1 MRFPR
6 LPVLTA
12 CALFGVALHAAEAI
26 PINEVEEKVPPYT
39 LPEVLKFA
47 NGEPVKTTEDWSR
60 RRKELLG
67 LFEQH
72 VYGKIP
78 DGLPRPTATV
88 ISTDTSALGGKA
100 IRKLVRVPLVEGPQ
114 PVWLDLL
121 VYLPKKRGPRPA
133 FLGLNF
139 DGNHT
144 VTSEWDVPLARG
156 WVANRPRSGVTNNV
170 ARDESRGSDVAAWP
184 IKQLVDRGYAFA
196 TAYYGDAEA
205 DFDGGWKTGLRGAVA
220 ADGAQH
226 QFAPGEWGAISAWS
240 WALSRALDYLQSD
253 SAIDGQRVALIGHSR
268 LGKTALW
275 TGARDE
281 RFALVIAN
289 ESGEGGAALARRF
302 FGETVLRI
310 NTSFPHWFCG
320 RFKDYNRA
328 VDTLPVDQHEL
339 LALVAPRPLYVGSA
353 EDDRWADPRG
363 EFLGAWHAG
372 PVYSLFGKKGLPSDT
387 MPPVNTSIGDTVGYH
402 IRTGKHAL
410 TEQDWEL
417 YLKFADRYL
426 RSRILPY

>member
-6 LPVLTA
+6 LPFLTA
-12 CALFGVALHAAEAI
+12 CALIGGVLQAAEAI
-26 PINEVEEKVPPYT
+26 PINEIEEKVPPYT
-39 LPEVLKFA
+39 LPEVLKFS
-47 NGEPVKTTEDWSR
+47 NGEPVKTAEDWSR
-60 RRKELLG
+60 RRTELLG

-78 DGLPRPTATV
+78 DGLPRPAASV
-88 ISTDTSALGGKA
+88 VSTDTSALGGKA
-100 IRKLVRVPLVEGPQ
+100 IRKLVRVPLTEGPQ

-121 VYLPKKRGPRPA
+121 VYLPKKGSGPKPA

-144 VTSEWDVPLARG
+144 VTAERDVPLARG

-184 IKQLVDRGYAFA
+184 IEKIVDRGYALT

-253 SAIDGQRVALIGHSR
+253 SAIDDQRVALIGHSR

-275 TGARDE
+275 TGARDD
-281 RFALVIAN
+281 RFALVVAN

-339 LALVAPRPLYVGSA
+339 VALVAPRPMYVGSA
-353 EDDRWADPRG
+353 EDDRWADPKG
-363 EFLGAWHAG
+363 EFLGVWHASQ
-372 PVYSLFGKKGLPSDT
+372 VYSLLGKKGLPSDT

-402 IRTGKHAL
+402 IRTGKHNL
-410 TEQDWEL
+410 TEQDWTC
-417 YLKFADRYL
+417 YLDFADRHL
-426 RSRILPY
+426 NRQTAR

>member
-1 MRFPR
+1 MHFPR
-6 LPVLTA
+6 FLA
-12 CALFGVALHAAEAI
+12 IAAIALAGFVSRAAEVI
-26 PINEVEEKVPPYT
+26 PINEIEEKVPPYT
-39 LPEVLKFA
+39 LPEVLKFS
-47 NGEPVKTTEDWSR
+47 NGQTVKTTEDWSR

-78 DGLPRPTATV
+78 EGLPRPAATV
-88 ISTDTSALGGKA
+88 VSSESSALGGKA
-100 IRKLVRVPLVEGPQ
+100 IRKLIRVPLAEGPQ

-121 VYLPKKRGPRPA
+121 VYLPKNAKGPIPA

-144 VTSEWDVPLARG
+144 VTAEPDVPLARG
-156 WVANRPRSGVTNNV
+156 WVGNRPKSGVTNNV
-170 ARDESRGSDVAAWP
+170 ARAESRGSDVAAWP
-184 IKQLVDRGYAFA
+184 IERILENGYALA

-253 SAIDGQRVALIGHSR
+253 SEIDGQRVALIGHSR

-275 TGARDE
+275 TGARDD

-339 LALVAPRPLYVGSA
+339 VSLVAPRPMYVGSA

-372 PVYSLFGKKGLPSDT
+372 PVYSLFGKNGLPSDT
-387 MPPVNTSIGDTVGYH
+387 MPPVNTSVGDTVGYH

-410 TEQDWEL
+410 TGEDWEF
-417 YLKFADRYL
+417 YLKFANRHL
-426 RSRILPY
+426 KGATAR